1 MLTPRNME
9 EMNVGDAA
17 AEGAKYEYKCENVVG
32 GCTTVVT
39 GATAAATTTLA
50 GEHMAT
56 HHSTTKVTA
65 ETISDNVNPILS
77 R

>member
-1 MLTPRNME
+1 MLTPRNTK
-9 EMNVGDAA
+9 EMDVGDTA
-17 AEGAKYEYKCENVVG
+17 AEGANYEYRCENVVG

-39 GATAAATTTLA
+39 GATVESTTQLA

-56 HHSTTKVTA
+56 HHSATKVTT
-65 ETISDNVNPILS
+65 ERISDNVNPILS